1 MLNSRENWFDY
12 GGGMGKYDPVRYASS
27 IGWIVPQYQNIIEA
41 SPTLRCFLQGCTLGK
56 ISVL

>member
-27 IGWIVPQYQNIIEA
+27 IGWIVPQDQYIIGA
-41 SPTLRCFLQGCTLGK
+41 SPLLRCFLQDRTLGK